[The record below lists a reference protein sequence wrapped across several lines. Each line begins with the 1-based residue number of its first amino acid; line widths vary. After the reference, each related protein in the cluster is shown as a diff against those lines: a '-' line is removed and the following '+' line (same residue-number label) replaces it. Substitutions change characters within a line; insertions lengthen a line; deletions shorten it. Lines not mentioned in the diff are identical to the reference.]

1 MPSYRP
7 GEIFPYLLL
16 FARRLKE
23 KGLKITPT
31 RVMDAAQS
39 LEFIDLAARRDFAAA
54 LRANFVSSRE
64 EQQIF
69 NGLFEQFFGL
79 SQEVL
84 PQQIVSS
91 NGAAEAG
98 ELSGDG
104 LFSIS
109 LDQESSPEEETAG
122 ERSVRK
128 EYSPQEI
135 LMAKDF
141 GEFSR
146 EDTEILEREFSRLLA
161 RLARKVSRRREPA
174 AKGRMMD
181 FRRTIRRTVPYGGEI
196 LELVR
201 RRPKSKPLKVIVI
214 CDVSGSMDAS
224 TRFILQFFFGMQ
236 KVFRKGETFV
246 FSTRL
251 TRITDILKRNR
262 WAEALTAISQRVQ
275 DWSGG
280 TQIGQCLRVFNERYA
295 KGLASGSAVV
305 ILISDGW
312 DRGDPEL
319 LDAEMKKLK
328 RKARRLVWMNPL
340 VETPEYRPICQGM
353 RTALPYVDYF
363 LPANTLKGL
372 RAVGEILVTQP
383 VRG

>member
-1 MPSYRP
+1 MPGYRP
-7 GEIFPYLLL
+7 GEIFPHLLL

-31 RVMDAAQS
+31 RVMDAARS
-39 LEFIDLAARRDFAAA
+39 LEFIDLAVRRDFAAA
-54 LRANFVSSRE
+54 LRANFVSSTE
-64 EQQIF
+64 EQTVF
-69 NGLFEQFFGL
+69 DELFGQFFGR

-84 PQQIVSS
+84 PKRVVSS
-91 NGAAEAG
+91 NGEAEAG
-98 ELSGDG
+98 ETSGEG

-109 LDQESSPEEETAG
+109 LDEESSPEEETAG
-122 ERSVRK
+122 ERSLRQG
-128 EYSPQEI
+128 YSPQEI

-141 GEFSR
+141 SEFSR

-161 RLARKVSRRREPA
+161 RLARKVSRRREPT

-262 WAEALTAISQRVQ
+262 WAEALKAISQRVQ

-280 TQIGQCLRVFNERYA
+280 TQIGQCLRMFNERYA
-295 KGLASGSAVV
+295 KDLASGSAVV

-319 LDAEMKKLK
+319 LEAEMKRLK
-328 RKARRLVWMNPL
+328 RRARRLIWMNPL
-340 VETPEYRPICQGM
+340 METPEYRPICQGM
-353 RTALPYVDYF
+353 RTALPYVDHF

-372 RAVGEILVTQP
+372 KAAGEILATQS

>member
-1 MPSYRP
+1 MQSYRP
-7 GEIFPYLLL
+7 GEFFPHLLL

-23 KGLKITPT
+23 RGLKITPP
-31 RVMDAAQS
+31 RVMDAARS
-39 LEFIDLAARRDFAAA
+39 LGFIDLSARGDFAAA

-64 EQQIF
+64 EQEVF
-69 NGLFEQFFGL
+69 DALFGQFFGPP
-79 SQEVL
+79 EETL
-84 PQQIVSS
+84 PERIVSS
-91 NGAAEAG
+91 KGEAEAG
-98 ELSGDG
+98 ENAGGEL
-104 LFSIS
+104 LAIS
-109 LDQESSPEEETAG
+109 MGEEPSPEGETAG
-122 ERSVRK
+122 EGSLRK
-128 EYSPQEI
+128 GYSPQEI

-141 GEFSR
+141 GEFPR

-161 RLARKVSRRREPA
+161 QLARKASRRREPS
-174 AKGRMMD
+174 AKGRVMD
-181 FRRTIRRTVPYGGEI
+181 FRRTLRRTVPYGGEI

-201 RRPKSKPLKVIVI
+201 RRPKSKPPKVIVI

-236 KVFRKGETFV
+236 KVFRRGETFV

-262 WAEALTAISQRVQ
+262 WAESLKAISQRVQ

-280 TQIGQCLRVFNERYA
+280 TQIGHCLRAFNERYA
-295 KGLASGSAVV
+295 RGLTSGSAVV

-319 LDAEMKKLK
+319 LDAEMKRLK
-328 RKARRLVWMNPL
+328 RRARRVVWMNPL
-340 VETPEYRPICQGM
+340 MATPEYRPICQGM
-353 RTALPYVDYF
+353 RTALPYIDHF

-372 RAVGEILVTQP
+372 KAMGEILVAP
-383 VRG
+383 SARG